1 MTSFQIYDSKNC
13 LNFLCLWNLFT
24 AIINRILTAAQSFII
39 TNFCCPQKFNLHNSL
54 NYVNWWKSLNCPTL
68 CDAMDYTIHGILQ
81 ARIQEWVAFP
91 FSRGSSQPRDW
102 AQVSRIAGRSFTS
115 WATRQTPR
123 EVQCTPNPVSSNDH
137 SLHNITTRKVTL
149 VRRVWMS
156 MLLHNV
162 WVCITIHHQDQ
173 KLFSCHKDL
182 SPFS

>member
-91 FSRGSSQPRDW
+91 FSRGSSQPRDRTRSPAMRADSLPAERKW
-102 AQVSRIAGRSFTS
+102 SRSVVSDFLQPHG
-115 WATRQTPR
+115 
-123 EVQCTPNPVSSNDH
+123 
-137 SLHNITTRKVTL
+137 L
-149 VRRVWMS
+149 
-156 MLLHNV
+156 
-162 WVCITIHHQDQ
+162 
-173 KLFSCHKDL
+173 
-182 SPFS
+182 